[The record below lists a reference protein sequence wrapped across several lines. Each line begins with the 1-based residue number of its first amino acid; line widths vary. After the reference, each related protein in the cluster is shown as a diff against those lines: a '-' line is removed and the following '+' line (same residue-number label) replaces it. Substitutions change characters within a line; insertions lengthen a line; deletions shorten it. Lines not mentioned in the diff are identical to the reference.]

1 MHASGR
7 RQKTLEPWKSED
19 DERRKRFLQ
28 SLSQPRFFYGKGY
41 FNSTSTRSP
50 TRIFLNQITLWT
62 ENDTLNQRLIIIIN
76 QANIC
81 LISADRVL
89 VCVCGKARAP
99 SVASLLSL
107 PPRWQRNTPVI
118 SHSGICIFVASL
130 PNANYSA
137 QKQFRRTNRKKG
149 SFSLFSSPLSIS
161 NREKRSGK
169 CPRMMYRL
177 FHWGKP
183 GQVYAGVGSRKPQ
196 W

>member
-1 MHASGR
+1 MHASR
-7 RQKTLEPWKSED
+7 SRQKTLEPWKSED
-19 DERRKRFLQ
+19 DKRRKRFLQ
-28 SLSQPRFFYGKGY
+28 SLSQPCFYRKGY
-41 FNSTSTRSP
+41 FNLASTSSP
-50 TRIFLNQITLWT
+50 TRVFKNQINLWT

-107 PPRWQRNTPVI
+107 PPRWQWNTPVI

-137 QKQFRRTNRKKG
+137 QKQLQRTNRKRVH
-149 SFSLFSSPLSIS
+149 FPFFSSPLSIS
-161 NREKRSGK
+161 NREKRFGK
-169 CPRMMYRL
+169 
-177 FHWGKP
+177 
-183 GQVYAGVGSRKPQ
+183 
-196 W
+196 

>member
-1 MHASGR
+1 MKEESAFSKVSPSRAFTEKATLIWLPPAR
-7 RQKTLEPWKSED
+7 RPA
-19 DERRKRFLQ
+19 
-28 SLSQPRFFYGKGY
+28 
-41 FNSTSTRSP
+41 
-50 TRIFLNQITLWT
+50 FLNLINLWT

-89 VCVCGKARAP
+89 VCVGGKARAP

-137 QKQFRRTNRKKG
+137 QKQLQRTNRKRVHFPFCFLP
-149 SFSLFSSPLSIS
+149 SFNKQQGEVFRKMTKNDVSFISP
-161 NREKRSGK
+161 R
-169 CPRMMYRL
+169 
-177 FHWGKP
+177 
-183 GQVYAGVGSRKPQ
+183 
-196 W
+196 

>member
-1 MHASGR
+1 MHASRNG
-7 RQKTLEPWKSED
+7 QKTLEAWKSED
-19 DERRKRFLQ
+19 DKRRKRFLQ
-28 SLSQPRFFYGKGY
+28 NRSLPAALFTEKATLIWLPPVLR
-41 FNSTSTRSP
+41 P
-50 TRIFLNQITLWT
+50 AFLNQINLWS

-89 VCVCGKARAP
+89 VCVHGKARAP

-137 QKQFRRTNRKKG
+137 QKQLQRTNRKRVHFPF
-149 SFSLFSSPLSIS
+149 FSLPSSIS
-161 NREKRSGK
+161 NREKRFWLWEMIEK
-169 CPRMMYRL
+169 
-177 FHWGKP
+177 
-183 GQVYAGVGSRKPQ
+183 
-196 W
+196 